1 MHFRDR
7 IRELRRVPANELLPN
22 PRNWRLHPPEQQAAL
37 AALLAE
43 VGFAGALLARER
55 DDGRLELIDGH
66 LRAAAAPNE
75 IVPVLVLDVDEIE
88 AAKLL
93 ATFDRLSAAAQAD
106 YEQLRG
112 LLATI
117 DFHSSAID
125 ALFEELRQQMHEHA
139 AHAAT
144 DEPAPAEIH
153 PVYQV
158 LVDCR
163 DEAEQREVY
172 EAIHGAGHKCRLVG
186 CA

>member
-7 IRELRRVPANELLPN
+7 IREFRRVPAKDLIPN

-37 AALLAE
+37 EALLAE

-55 DDGRLELIDGH
+55 EDGRLELIDGH
-66 LRAAAAPNE
+66 LRAAATQDE
-75 IVPVLVLDVDEIE
+75 IVPVLVLDVDEAE

-93 ATFDRLSAAAQAD
+93 ATFDRVSAAAQAD

-117 DFHSSAID
+117 DFHSPAID
-125 ALFEELRQQMHEHA
+125 ALFDDLRQQMDKHA
-139 AHAAT
+139 AHAAS
-144 DEPAPAEIH
+144 DEPGAAELES
-153 PVYQV
+153 VYQV

-172 EAIHGAGHKCRLVG
+172 EAIQGAGHKCRLVT
-186 CA
+186 A

>member
-1 MHFRDR
+1 MQFRDR
-7 IRELRRVPANELLPN
+7 IRELRRLPAKELIPN

-37 AALLAE
+37 EALLAE

-66 LRAAAAPNE
+66 LRAATTRDE
-75 IVPVLVLDVDEIE
+75 IVPVLVLDVNEEE

-93 ATFDRLSAAAQAD
+93 ATFDRVSAAAQAD
-106 YEQLRG
+106 YEQLRA
-112 LLATI
+112 LLATV
-117 DFHSSAID
+117 DFQSPAID
-125 ALFEELRQQMHEHA
+125 ALFADLRQQMDKQA
-139 AHAAT
+139 AHAT
-144 DEPAPAEIH
+144 TNEPAPAEIH

-172 EAIHGAGHKCRLVG
+172 EAIRGAGHKCRLVT
-186 CA
+186 A